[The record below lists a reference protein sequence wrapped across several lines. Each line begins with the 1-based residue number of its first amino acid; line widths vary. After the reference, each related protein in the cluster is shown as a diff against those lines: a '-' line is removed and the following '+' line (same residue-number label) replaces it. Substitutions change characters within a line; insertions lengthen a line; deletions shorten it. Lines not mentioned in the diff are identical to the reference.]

1 MHTEAFLY
9 VDEHAGDIAGT
20 TGIVVE
26 CGSRDINGSVRGL
39 FPFAVYLGVDR
50 EEGPGVDLVGDF
62 RSVEMIDRLADV
74 VICCEVLEHDPD
86 PASLLAKAH
95 DILHL
100 GGKLIMTCAGDGR
113 AEHSAVDGGPL
124 RDGEHYRNVSGDELD
139 GWLAEQGWDSWKVD
153 VFGTDTRCIATR

>member
-9 VDEHAGDIAGT
+9 VDEHAADIAGT

-39 FPFAVYLGVDR
+39 FPCAQYLGIDR

-62 RSVEMIDRLADV
+62 RNVEMIDQLADV

-86 PASLLAKAH
+86 PASLLAKAFE
-95 DILHL
+95 ILHL

-113 AEHSAVDGGPL
+113 AEHSAIDGGPL
-124 RDGEHYRNVSGDELD
+124 RDGEHYRNVGATELERWLTEQEWAKFEIDVHGD
-139 GWLAEQGWDSWKVD
+139 
-153 VFGTDTRCIATR
+153 DTRCIAWR